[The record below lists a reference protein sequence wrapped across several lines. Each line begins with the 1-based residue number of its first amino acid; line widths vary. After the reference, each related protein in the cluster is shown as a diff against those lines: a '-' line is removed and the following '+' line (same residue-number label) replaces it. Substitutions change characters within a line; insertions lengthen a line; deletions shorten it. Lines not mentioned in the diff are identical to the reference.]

1 MNAPLPA
8 PRAEAVGGAHGTL
21 MRRATYASVAV
32 ACTLILAKFVAWLY
46 TDSVA
51 MLATLVDSMLD
62 AAASLVNLLAV
73 RHALQPAD
81 REHRFGHGKAE
92 PLAGLAQAAFIAGS
106 AVFLFIEAGRRL
118 FEPEPIENGELGLAV
133 MALSA
138 ALTFVLVLFQ
148 RHVVRVTGSLAI
160 KADSLH
166 YAGDLLANLTAALA
180 LVLVG
185 WLGWLWADPIF
196 GAAIAA
202 YIVVSAV
209 GIVRQSLDQL
219 MDREFPDE
227 ERRQIRGIVMGH
239 PEVRAVHDLRTRAS
253 GRTTF
258 IQFHIEMDPAMT
270 LLRAHEVSDEVEAR
284 VRAAYPGAE
293 VLIHQDPE
301 GIEEPPKY
309 H

>member
-1 MNAPLPA
+1 MNAPG
-8 PRAEAVGGAHGTL
+8 PRTKVVDGAHGTL

-32 ACTLILAKFVAWLY
+32 ACTLVLAKFVAWLY

-62 AAASLVNLLAV
+62 AAASLVNLLAI

-106 AVFLFIEAGRRL
+106 AVFLFVEAGRRL
-118 FEPEPIENGELGLAV
+118 FEPETIEHGELGLAV
-133 MALSA
+133 MALSVT
-138 ALTFVLVLFQ
+138 LTLALVLFQ
-148 RHVVRVTGSLAI
+148 RHVVRVTGSIAI

-166 YAGDLLANLTAALA
+166 YAGDLAANLTAALA
-180 LVLVG
+180 LVLAG
-185 WLGWLWADPIF
+185 WFGWLWADPVL
-196 GAAIAA
+196 GAAIAV
-202 YIVVSAV
+202 YIVVSAI

-219 MDREFPDE
+219 MDREFPNE
-227 ERRQIRGIVMGH
+227 ERRKIRELVMAH
-239 PEVRAVHDLRTRAS
+239 PEIRAMHDLRTRAS

-284 VRAAYPGAE
+284 VLAAYPGAE

-301 GIEEPPKY
+301 GIEEPPRFR
-309 H
+309 